1 MLNLDPSPE
10 IYRGR
15 TLAAYRAGK
24 QERQDAKDPIMK
36 VRQKDQG
43 FRKKN
48 LGLMEDYTNWN
59 PSKQDR
65 AVDRFNTIL
74 EEEDSSDGF

>member
-1 MLNLDPSPE
+1 
-10 IYRGR
+10 
-15 TLAAYRAGK
+15 
-24 QERQDAKDPIMK
+24 MK